1 MQTTTVSK
9 LKMSISACLRQVKAG
24 EELLITEHGRPVAR
38 LLPVTRIASLPE
50 HLAEMEKKG
59 LLKRAGKSL
68 PKDFWDLPRPA
79 DPNAALRTAV
89 SKEREEGW

>member
-1 MQTTTVSK
+1 MQTTTVSQ

-38 LLPVTRIASLPE
+38 LLPVADIASLPE

-59 LLKRAGKSL
+59 LLKRAGKPL
-68 PKDFWDLPRPA
+68 PEDFWDLPRPA
-79 DPNAALRTAV
+79 DPSAAMRSAV
-89 SKEREEGW
+89 LKEREEGW

>member
-38 LLPVTRIASLPE
+38 LLPVADIASLPE

-59 LLKRAGKSL
+59 LLKRPGKSL
-68 PKDFWDLPRPA
+68 PKDFWDLPRPT
-79 DPNAALRTAV
+79 DPSAALRSAV
-89 SKEREEGW
+89 SKERSEGW